1 MATPDIHLLAIE
13 NWTKLGES
21 VDFNTVTTTLNSS
34 TSYTATDSTS
44 GLSLHVVG
52 TGFTPEQFGPY
63 TLLASGTIT
72 GFTFSLNGKPI
83 AEGSDYSLQAS
94 ELSTALENSVFEG
107 NASPLFQLWFS
118 IPTIVSGTAHIV
130 EGNLENLLPE
140 YVNIKAV
147 DITSGAVSVS
157 VSKFETYE
165 NVLNEI
171 SGGFSISDLSTKVQ
185 PELGALQADVAN
197 INSIHFTNPSPPAI
211 TVTAAERTAD
221 AGVLAKITGAYIL
234 DVHNA
239 NGSWTTT
246 GHGNDLTIHD
256 IKGVDTITG
265 GGSGENFVFNAG
277 FGTATLT
284 DFHNH
289 LTGST
294 HDTVML
300 PSSEFGNSITAL
312 LHDDTKKSGTSVIIS
327 SGSDHLTLEHMTL
340 SQLAST
346 DFKLV

>member
-1 MATPDIHLLAIE
+1 MAIPDIHLLAIE

-44 GLSLHVVG
+44 GLSLNVVG

-83 AEGSDYSLQAS
+83 AEGSDYSLPAS
-94 ELSTALENSVFEG
+94 ELSTALEESVFYN
-107 NASPLFQLWFS
+107 NASYLFNLWFS

-140 YVNIKAV
+140 YVNIKAI
-147 DITSGAVSVS
+147 DITRGTVSVS
-157 VSKFETYE
+157 VAKFKTYE

-171 SGGFSISDLSTKVQ
+171 SGGFSISDLSTNVQ
-185 PELGALQADVAN
+185 PELGKLEADVAL
-197 INSIHFTNPSPPAI
+197 INFIHFTNPSPPAI

-221 AGVLAKITGAYIL
+221 AGVLAKITGAYVL
-234 DVHNA
+234 DVHNT

-246 GHGNDLTIHD
+246 GHGNNLTIHD

-265 GGSGENFVFNAG
+265 GGSGEDFAFNAG
-277 FGTATLT
+277 FGSATLT

-294 HDTVML
+294 HDTATL
-300 PSSEFGNSITAL
+300 ALSEFGSINEL
-312 LHDDTKKSGTSVIIS
+312 LHHDAKQSGTAVLIS

-340 SQLAST
+340 SQLVST